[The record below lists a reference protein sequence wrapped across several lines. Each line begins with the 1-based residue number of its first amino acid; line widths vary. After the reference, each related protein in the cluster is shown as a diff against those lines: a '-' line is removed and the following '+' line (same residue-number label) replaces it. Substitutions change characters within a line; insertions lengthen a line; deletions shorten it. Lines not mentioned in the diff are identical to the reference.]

1 MAKSVLLKAS
11 ARAGVGRTAVKKL
24 RSAGRVP
31 AVLYGKRIKPT
42 TLDVNSRE
50 LGTVIHASAGENV
63 LVDLEFDLEG
73 QPQKRLALIQDVQQD
88 PISGAYLHLDLH
100 EIAADETIRAHV
112 PVDPT
117 GEPVG
122 VKTFGGI
129 LEHILRELNVECLPK
144 DLPERIIVD
153 VSGLN
158 VNQSIHVNE
167 IAAPEGVTILNPAE
181 LVVFA
186 VAAPLTEDK
195 TAVAAEAAAQPEVIK
210 EKKPAEGEAPK
221 ADAKKK

>member
-11 ARAGVGRTAVKKL
+11 ARAGIGRTAVKKL
-24 RSAGRVP
+24 RQTGRVP

-42 TLDVNSRE
+42 PLDVNSRE
-50 LGTVIHASAGENV
+50 LSSVIHASAGENV

-73 QPQKRLALIQDVQQD
+73 APQKRLALIQDVQQD
-88 PISGAYLHLDLH
+88 AISGAYLHLDLH

-117 GEPVG
+117 GEPIG
-122 VKTFGGI
+122 VKTYGGI
-129 LEHILRELNVECLPK
+129 LEHILRELNIECLPK
-144 DLPERIIVD
+144 DLPDRILVD

-158 VNQSIHVNE
+158 VNQSVHVNE
-167 IAAPEGVTILNPAE
+167 IVVPDGVTVLNPAE

-186 VAAPLTEDK
+186 VAPPLTEDK
-195 TAVAAEAAAQPEVIK
+195 TATEAAAAVQPEVLK